1 MKRLVTCALVALA
14 VLLVG
19 CPSQPKPPPPPQP
32 GQSCPAAC
40 ANLERMD
47 CPLAHGNGPA
57 GEPCVDW
64 LCRLPYD
71 TDCIAVAATC
81 PAADACGVRK

>member
-1 MKRLVTCALVALA
+1 VTRFLLCALVALA
-14 VLLVG
+14 LALVG
-19 CPSQPKPPPPPQP
+19 CGGKPKPPPPPQP

-40 ANLERMD
+40 ANLERLA
-47 CPLAHGNGPA
+47 CPFAHGAGPA

-81 PAADACGVRK
+81 DAADACGVRK

>member
-1 MKRLVTCALVALA
+1 MTRFLLCALVALA
-14 VLLVG
+14 VSLVG
-19 CPSQPKPPPPPQP
+19 CPSTPKPPPPPQP

-40 ANLERMD
+40 ANLERLA
-47 CPLAHGNGPA
+47 CPFAHGTGPA
-57 GEPCVDW
+57 GESCVDW

-81 PAADACGVRK
+81 DAADACGVRK